1 MTLTYKERLEQ
12 ALLELARQLSCQEG
26 QLSEKE
32 LLRLIRQQNTGIAAP
47 DAPVKKRAL
56 LPYYLH
62 QDELHPG
69 IWQEKGISE
78 ALEAR
83 IKEQLRA
90 KPRRTASGVATV
102 TVIAKPWPCSGNCRY
117 CPNDL
122 RMPKSYLADEPACQ
136 RAEQSFFDPFLQVSG
151 RLRVLRDMGH
161 HTDKVEL
168 IVLGG
173 TWTDYPAPY
182 RAWFVRELFRALNC
196 AGSPEERTLVA
207 ERRKRYLDA
216 GFSADPA
223 DCQKR
228 AADLQ
233 SQVDA
238 GLLTY
243 NEGWRRLWAEDE
255 GWREL
260 AHEQI
265 AALEEVEAQQHINE
279 HARCRCV
286 GLSFETQPTAINAA
300 ALEELRRLGCTK
312 VQVGV
317 QSVDFE
323 RRSASDRPISDAVL
337 EQAFGL
343 LRLFGFKI
351 HAHIMANLPGASP
364 EKDKSDYL
372 ALVTDRAFEPDEV
385 KLYPCALIRGTALE
399 RDHAKGLWQPY
410 SREELLDVLAQD
422 VLVTPP
428 FVRISRMIR
437 DFSAQDIVAGSREAN
452 LRQAVEDAVAAYSK
466 AQGKP
471 VQEIRMREIA
481 GEQPSAG
488 QLAMSTYEYET
499 LVSCERFLSWT
510 THDGSIAGF
519 LRLSLPQPQHAKA
532 VLGAPDAMI
541 REVHVYGRVSELGLQ
556 QPGAQHRGLGRSLV
570 EEACRQAAK
579 KGYPAIKVISAV
591 GTREYYRGLGFK
603 DAGLYQKKELQ
614 ADCLLEVPKCPK

>member
-1 MTLTYKERLEQ
+1 MASTYKERLEQ
-12 ALLELARQLSCQEG
+12 ALLALANQLSRREG
-26 QLSEKE
+26 QLTEKE
-32 LLRLIRQQNTGIAAP
+32 LLRLIRQQNTGIVAP

-78 ALEAR
+78 AVEAR

-182 RAWFVRELFRALNC
+182 RAWFVRELFRALNM
-196 AGSPEERTLVA
+196 AGTPDERALVA
-207 ERRKRYLDA
+207 ERRARYLDS
-216 GFSADPA
+216 GFSADPLGCERRVA
-223 DCQKR
+223 SVQP
-228 AADLQ
+228 
-233 SQVDA
+233 QVDA
-238 GLLTY
+238 GILTY
-243 NEGWRRLWAEDE
+243 NEGWKRVWGEHQDWQALSAEQ
-255 GWREL
+255 R
-260 AHEQI
+260 AT
-265 AALEEVEAQQHINE
+265 LEEVETQQQINE
-279 HARCRCV
+279 RARCRCV

-300 ALEELRRLGCTK
+300 ALQEMRRLGCTK
-312 VQVGV
+312 VQIGV
-317 QSVDFE
+317 QSVDSE
-323 RRSASDRPISDAVL
+323 RRSASDRLVSDAAL
-337 EQAFGL
+337 EQAFKL

-351 HAHIMANLPGASP
+351 HAHLMANLPGATP
-364 EKDKSDYL
+364 EKDKNDYQT
-372 ALVTDRAFEPDEV
+372 LVTDPAFEPDEI

-399 RDHAKGLWQPY
+399 RDHTKGLWQPY

-452 LRQAVEDAVAAYSK
+452 LRQAVEDTVAAYAK
-466 AQGKP
+466 TQGVP

-481 GEQPSAG
+481 GEQPSANE
-488 QLAMSTYEYET
+488 LAMHTYEYET
-499 LVSCERFLSWT
+499 LVSTERFLSWT
-510 THDGSIAGF
+510 TQDGSIAGF
-519 LRLSLPQPQHAKA
+519 LRLSLPQPEAA
-532 VLGAPDAMI
+532 TAALGSPDAMI

-556 QPGAQHRGLGRSLV
+556 QPGAQHRGLGRTLV
-570 EEACRQAAK
+570 EEACRQAAE

-591 GTREYYRGLGFK
+591 GTREYYRGLGFA
-603 DAGLYQKKELQ
+603 DTGLYQTREL
-614 ADCLLEVPKCPK
+614 